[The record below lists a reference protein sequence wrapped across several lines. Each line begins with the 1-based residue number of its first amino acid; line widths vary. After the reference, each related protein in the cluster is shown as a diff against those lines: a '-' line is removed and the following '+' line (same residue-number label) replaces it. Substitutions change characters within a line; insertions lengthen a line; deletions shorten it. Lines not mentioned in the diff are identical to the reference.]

1 MKKKILLSSIL
12 SIVLCLSLITGATMA
27 LFTSESKVNIAV
39 TSGKVEVVASLGNTE
54 FKSLDTNWATFTSNA
69 TFTAGGTVVIASGT
83 EPVAETVTLSNI
95 VPGDGVKFNVNIT
108 NNSNVIIK
116 YRTVITNTSAT
127 DPILFDA
134 LEITVNNEKY
144 IGAAATPWSTLEA
157 GVNGTAIPVSVVFP
171 ESVSGAE
178 YMNKTCGFTIAVQ
191 AIQGN
196 ADTVDEVFAQEDAT
210 VDAAT
215 STTTADTTVGNVGGT
230 NATVPAGTKLNAGAT
245 TLTLNVTE
253 ASAGDTGAFTFGEES
268 LALNV
273 EIPEVAADNTG
284 VIIVTLKGYFPHK
297 PVSIVMFHEGVMMT
311 PVATLAE
318 VDAADE
324 YFYNSTTGDVVFAT
338 DDFSNFTAV
347 ENVKIVTTEK
357 ELYDVAFSQ
366 NRKYNNVHNVVV
378 ANNITLTKKIQVA
391 DGRGDLTIDLNGNT
405 ITAEMADDMFLAYSA
420 LTVKNGTL
428 QATKAISNGK
438 GAITLENVTVNVG
451 KLGTSLFNGGY
462 SLTLTN
468 VKVNVENFKVNGGA
482 LISNNAATKAVFTN
496 TTFNVGLD
504 TTYKAYFVN
513 RSADNV
519 TMTGCTFNIVD
530 ANGYLYDVV
539 RVVDEYVADK
549 YAFVQNNKWSGKV
562 STAWYTEEATA
573 YTITNGM
580 ELAGLAQLVNNG
592 TTFAGKTVT
601 LANDIDLNNVA
612 WTPIGEYEGKDANDK
627 EVYSYFEGVF
637 DGNDK
642 TISNL
647 YFNLPDSDSVGLF
660 GAANKATIKNIKVEN
675 VDITGYTRTATIVGN
690 PYSGCTISNCHVSGE
705 INIASTYAYAG
716 GIVAYGYVDID
727 NCSVIATKTGYI
739 TAQDRN
745 AVGGIAAWLMENG
758 SSIIDCQVENLV
770 LTGWTNIGSLTGF
783 AHYGSTITGN
793 VAKNIVITKTRDGGN
808 GAIGYVAGGWCYGAG
823 KTIVISDNVLENI
836 EINGNYVVNA
846 DYQKGMGVMFGG
858 EYYGNGEAD
867 PDAVFVMENNVL
879 TNVVDNRTAKE

>member
-230 NATVPAGTKLNAGAT
+230 NATVPAGTKLNAGET

-268 LALNV
+268 VALNV

-549 YAFVQNNKWSGKV
+549 LGFAKSNKRV
-562 STAWYTEEATA
+562 ITTAEEFEEAA
-573 YTITNGM
+573 
-580 ELAGLAQLVNNG
+580 ELAVDGDTIQLGYG
-592 TTFAGKTVT
+592 TYDLPAAKVAGKTLTIRGCGDETKLDFTKAYNVGGASLT
-601 LANDIDLNNVA
+601 FENLYIEGKNSNTGNGYGIQHTEGEIKYVNCTINNCFTNEFNGTAVYDGCTFTGSYYVWTYSLKAATFTNCTFDRTDSRAILVYSHGNNPINVVVENCTFKAADKGYTGTGA
-612 WTPIGEYEGKDANDK
+612 WTAAVEVDTTNIKTAGTTVTINDSTADANYSGLVRDK
-627 EVYSYFEGVF
+627 S
-637 DGNDK
+637 
-642 TISNL
+642 S
-647 YFNLPDSDSVGLF
+647 
-660 GAANKATIKNIKVEN
+660 A
-675 VDITGYTRTATIVGN
+675 TAT
-690 PYSGCTISNCHVSGE
+690 P
-705 INIASTYAYAG
+705 A
-716 GIVAYGYVDID
+716 
-727 NCSVIATKTGYI
+727 
-739 TAQDRN
+739 
-745 AVGGIAAWLMENG
+745 
-758 SSIIDCQVENLV
+758 
-770 LTGWTNIGSLTGF
+770 
-783 AHYGSTITGN
+783 
-793 VAKNIVITKTRDGGN
+793 VITVDG
-808 GAIGYVAGGWCYGAG
+808 
-823 KTIVISDNVLENI
+823 E
-836 EINGNYVVNA
+836 VVN
-846 DYQKGMGVMFGG
+846 
-858 EYYGNGEAD
+858 N
-867 PDAVFVMENNVL
+867 
-879 TNVVDNRTAKE
+879 